1 MSARAVAAS
10 AARRESPTVNATI
23 EPGLLTG
30 VGEATPSRIVSR
42 AVTWVRTILQLAG
55 VTPAGHDGATSGV
68 EVAPSSI
75 TWADAAA
82 GENSTASAATATA
95 SKQIRFISGIETR
108 ECRRS
113 CVCRKTTA
121 GAVGR
126 PLMAASAR
134 FEAVRRLRYERSRV
148 PLDLVD
154 VDRLGAL
161 GPGLLLIGDLRPL
174 GKRPVTVAVDAGE
187 MDE

>member
-1 MSARAVAAS
+1 MSALAVAVS
-10 AARRESPTVNATI
+10 AARRDSPTVNATI
-23 EPGLLTG
+23 EPAFLTV
-30 VGEATPSRIVSR
+30 VGYATPSRIVSS

-82 GENSTASAATATA
+82 GAISTANADTAAA

-108 ECRRS
+108 ECRCS

-121 GAVGR
+121 G
-126 PLMAASAR
+126 
-134 FEAVRRLRYERSRV
+134 
-148 PLDLVD
+148 
-154 VDRLGAL
+154 
-161 GPGLLLIGDLRPL
+161 
-174 GKRPVTVAVDAGE
+174 
-187 MDE
+187 